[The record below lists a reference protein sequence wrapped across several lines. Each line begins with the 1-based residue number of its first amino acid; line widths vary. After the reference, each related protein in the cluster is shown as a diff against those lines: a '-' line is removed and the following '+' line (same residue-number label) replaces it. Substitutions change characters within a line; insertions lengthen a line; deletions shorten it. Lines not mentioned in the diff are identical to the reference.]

1 MPDVEEATL
10 CDAFEKMA
18 TNRQNEV
25 SFERAHR
32 SAHLM
37 CLHHRHA
44 ELIEITKNWLI
55 AAACYCL
62 TSRATNTVL
71 LDRSRYDEVCKMFR
85 DVLMFYNSCRP
96 RIVQNS
102 MQWWTLRGVMLSSG
116 CRGAFFGSDDKF
128 RTRHTHT

>member
-1 MPDVEEATL
+1 MPDFEEATL

-25 SFERAHR
+25 SFERAYR
-32 SAHLM
+32 SAYLM

-62 TSRATNTVL
+62 TSRAMNTVL

-96 RIVQNS
+96 PQCPKFDAMVDAAWRHAIVGLPRRV
-102 MQWWTLRGVMLSSG
+102 LRQ
-116 CRGAFFGSDDKF
+116 R
-128 RTRHTHT
+128 